1 MSTGAA
7 EVVTTKSV
15 SSWADASNDQ
25 LCDNGVRNFTA
36 VQEAFETTYSADAVP
51 DDAAKGF
58 GRSASLDAA
67 AAEGAKPRGKTEEGV
82 ACPLQ
87 WLPVMLGANDPVPS
101 GNRVV
106 TTHDGG
112 DVDDGTPHR
121 DLTSHQPAEQPTPA
135 DIRSHAPPSSASF
148 DPVRPLSSIAKG
160 REMIAWWTSSALM
173 CALLFLLSA
182 YVSNGKVATF
192 LLLRAACTPLRPAPC
207 YTLHLAPRSRT
218 LSTFHPGFRTMAAEP
233 DA

>member
-7 EVVTTKSV
+7 EVVTAKSV
-15 SSWADASNDQ
+15 STWADAWNDQ

-36 VQEAFETTYSADAVP
+36 VQEAFEIT
-51 DDAAKGF
+51 KGF
-58 GRSASLDAA
+58 AHSSSLDPTATERA
-67 AAEGAKPRGKTEEGV
+67 GLRVEKEEGV

-106 TTHDGG
+106 TTATHDGG
-112 DVDDGTPHR
+112 DVDAGTPHR
-121 DLTSHQPAEQPTPA
+121 DLMSHQPAEQPTPA
-135 DIRSHAPPSSASF
+135 DIRSHAPPSSAWF

-160 REMIAWWTSSALM
+160 SEMIAWWTSSALM

-182 YVSNGKVATF
+182 YVSNGKVANS
-192 LLLRAACTPLRPAPC
+192 LLLRAACTPLRPASC
-207 YTLHLAPRSRT
+207 
-218 LSTFHPGFRTMAAEP
+218 
-233 DA
+233 

>member
-1 MSTGAA
+1 MPLPGVLPLNIRLAPQTPYSSSLTLEQAVGA
-7 EVVTTKSV
+7 
-15 SSWADASNDQ
+15 
-25 LCDNGVRNFTA
+25 
-36 VQEAFETTYSADAVP
+36 P
-51 DDAAKGF
+51 DDAAKRF
-58 GRSASLDAA
+58 GRSALLDAA
-67 AAEGAKPRGKTEEGV
+67 ATEGAAPRGKTEEGV

-87 WLPVMLGANDPVPS
+87 WLSVILGAHDPVPS
-101 GNRVV
+101 GNRVA
-106 TTHDGG
+106 TTRDGG
-112 DVDDGTPHR
+112 DVDDGTPHH
-121 DLTSHQPAEQPTPA
+121 DLTSHQSAEQPTPA

-148 DPVRPLSSIAKG
+148 DPVRPLIAKG
-160 REMIAWWTSSALM
+160 REMIAWCWTSSALLV
-173 CALLFLLSA
+173 CALLSLLSA